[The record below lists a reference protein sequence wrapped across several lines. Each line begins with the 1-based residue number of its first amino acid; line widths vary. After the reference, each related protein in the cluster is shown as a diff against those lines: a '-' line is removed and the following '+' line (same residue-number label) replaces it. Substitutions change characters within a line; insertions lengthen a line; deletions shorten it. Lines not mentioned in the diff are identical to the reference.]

1 MAWRTSPSGWCCSG
15 ASCAGSNDRS
25 SLVVPGLLWRTRGRQ
40 AVRGSSL
47 LALALLLGVLA
58 PLQPASAASLSTG
71 QAEYGVSWNGIPAG
85 GATVA
90 VRADEQG
97 GQPVYRVEAAARTN
111 WFADLLWHFRGHA
124 ASSFTSDKLV
134 PLGYRYDREE
144 NNKHIV
150 TDVTFNQSDGVTG
163 TRYRGK
169 DAQVIELQ
177 DPGLLDPI
185 TAIFRALVQP
195 VHLGEVMRSEVFTG
209 EARYRVEITVTGEDT
224 VTVTAGTYRA
234 WRMEPRVWKIG
245 SGVDSRLRRAT
256 LWVAQEAPQI
266 PVRIRSEV
274 FIGAVNCDLL
284 QVRPLGA

>member
-1 MAWRTSPSGWCCSG
+1 M
-15 ASCAGSNDRS
+15 
-25 SLVVPGLLWRTRGRQ
+25 VVPGLSWRTRGRQ
-40 AVRGSSL
+40 AARRSSF
-47 LALALLLGVLA
+47 LALALLLGVLGS
-58 PLQPASAASLSTG
+58 LHPASAASLSTG

-90 VRADEQG
+90 VRADKQG
-97 GQPVYRVEAAARTN
+97 DQPVYRVEAVARTN
-111 WFADLLWHFRGHA
+111 WFVDLLWHFRAHA

-134 PLGYRYDREE
+134 PLGYRYDRKE
-144 NNKHIV
+144 NDKRIV
-150 TDVTFNQSDGVTG
+150 TDVTFNHSTGVTG
-163 TRYRGK
+163 TKYRGK

-177 DPGLLDPI
+177 DAGLLDPI

-195 VHLGEVMRSEVFTG
+195 VHAGEVVRSEVFTG
-209 EARYRVEITVTGEDT
+209 EARYRVELTVTGEDT
-224 VTVTAGTYRA
+224 VTVAAGTYRA

-245 SGVDSRLRRAT
+245 SGADSRLRHAT

-284 QVRPLGA
+284 QVRPLGT